1 MQALD
6 TLTNAQLGVEKQ
18 SAAFA
23 RSKRT
28 MNRDFEESLPDGPDA
43 AVPEAELPV
52 PVMAEA
58 PPARKTGAPLPLIAH
73 MVARF
78 VGSQEIPANEIPAL
92 VQTVSA
98 ALAQI
103 FDPAPIK
110 APVEM
115 PYASGPL
122 IARRQR
128 RARRASTGRK
138 PGRPRKVAVPEP
150 VAAPTPPPAP
160 RLVRRAEAVASAPA
174 PEFSAL
180 APQPSSM
187 LRGVVRWFDPARQ
200 SGGLR
205 LTGIPE
211 DVPVEPAVFTAAGVT
226 RLFKGQEVEAQ
237 VSRAD
242 GRVRVTALRIPGG
255 PAATPSASGP
265 IAAMGGRRPRMV
277 IVEKKRDGLKRVA
290 ARTEAEHLL
299 GTPGEPK
306 PPR

>member
-23 RSKRT
+23 RFKRT
-28 MNRDFEESLPDGPDA
+28 MNRHFEESVPEGPDA
-43 AVPEAELPV
+43 ALPDAELLAPAA
-52 PVMAEA
+52 PEP
-58 PPARKTGAPLPLIAH
+58 PPAPDAGVPLALIAH
-73 MVARF
+73 MVARL
-78 VGSQEIPANEIPAL
+78 VSSQAIAGSEIPAL
-92 VQTVSA
+92 VRTVRDA
-98 ALAQI
+98 VAQI
-103 FDPAPIK
+103 LDPMPVAPTVDESD
-110 APVEM
+110 A
-115 PYASGPL
+115 ASPHP
-122 IARRQR
+122 ARRHR
-128 RARRASTGRK
+128 RARRAPTGRK
-138 PGRPRKVAVPEP
+138 PGRPRKVVVPEP
-150 VAAPTPPPAP
+150 EAVPVPPPAP
-160 RLVRRAEAVASAPA
+160 RLVRRAEAVVSAPV
-174 PEFSAL
+174 PEFAAL
-180 APQPSSM
+180 APHPSGT

-211 DVPVEPAVFTAAGVT
+211 DVPVEPAVFAAAGVT

-237 VSRAD
+237 VSRAE

-255 PAATPSASGP
+255 PAATPSVSGP
-265 IAAMGGRRPRMV
+265 IAAMGGRRPRVV

-299 GTPGEPK
+299 GAPGEPK